1 MKKDLTTS
9 SDQIQQKFKMIL
21 INNIYLSTI
30 KVKIKQK
37 TRRFVGNVKY
47 QVCSMPVYFVKIA
60 YAQQHLIMQI
70 NGKKYQQMIFPNM
83 SK

>member
-30 KVKIKQK
+30 KVNIKQK
-37 TRRFVGNVKY
+37 TRRFRR
-47 QVCSMPVYFVKIA
+47 
-60 YAQQHLIMQI
+60 
-70 NGKKYQQMIFPNM
+70 
-83 SK
+83 